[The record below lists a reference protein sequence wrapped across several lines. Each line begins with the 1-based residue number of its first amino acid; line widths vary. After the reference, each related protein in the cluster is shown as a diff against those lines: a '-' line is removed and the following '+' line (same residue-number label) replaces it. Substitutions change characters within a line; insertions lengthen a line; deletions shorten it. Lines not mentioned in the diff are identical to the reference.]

1 MRKITKKLFAITL
14 TVFLIAQTLV
24 GCGTTEESDS
34 TSVDVSDEEVTITVL
49 CGYAS
54 EDPHGQYVY
63 EYAENFMAENENIT
77 VEITAISSND
87 IYTKLAAMATTPD
100 DIPTLF
106 FATADSIATLY
117 DLGITEDISE
127 YASDE
132 LLASFANGVVES
144 VELEGEMTY
153 YPIAVQPTAVLYR
166 IDRFEEAGI
175 EIPTTWDEFVEA
187 CEQLTVDTDGDGVVD
202 QWGFS
207 MVGSNNSSGS
217 SRFLSYI
224 WSNGYDVIYEEDGVW
239 KTDITTDAAFIDVF
253 STWTDMNE
261 DGVVPVG
268 ITEVDYATA
277 ANYFAMG
284 YTSMFMTGANALG
297 VAYESN
303 PDLEGLIGS
312 FTIPSDYPGT
322 MLNTE
327 GYAMSS
333 YATDAEKAAAVAFL
347 EYFSTADDDMT
358 FWSASGKIPATT
370 EGQSVEWLS
379 GEDYAG
385 FLQQIEDG
393 CLPTV
398 TFAGISSLKTALGNA
413 YSAVFSAE
421 KDVETAVEDLVDDID
436 ELLGDYN

>member
-1 MRKITKKLFAITL
+1 M
-14 TVFLIAQTLV
+14 
-24 GCGTTEESDS
+24 
-34 TSVDVSDEEVTITVL
+34 
-49 CGYAS
+49 
-54 EDPHGQYVY
+54 
-63 EYAENFMAENENIT
+63 
-77 VEITAISSND
+77 
-87 IYTKLAAMATTPD
+87 
-100 DIPTLF
+100 
-106 FATADSIATLY
+106 
-117 DLGITEDISE
+117 
-127 YASDE
+127 
-132 LLASFANGVVES
+132 
-144 VELEGEMTY
+144 
-153 YPIAVQPTAVLYR
+153 
-166 IDRFEEAGI
+166 
-175 EIPTTWDEFVEA
+175 
-187 CEQLTVDTDGDGVVD
+187 
-202 QWGFS
+202 
-207 MVGSNNSSGS
+207 
-217 SRFLSYI
+217 
-224 WSNGYDVIYEEDGVW
+224 IYEEDGVW